1 MTLGHPLVDAAIA
14 DLRLTAVELRV
25 FRVMWS
31 QLDFEHFRA
40 KKADVLALE
49 VGSDRSY
56 AAAAL
61 RKLVEIGYLEAG
73 ERDERGVMAY
83 RLPRATPGMVVRT
96 TTSAEPTKI
105 RRQVRR
111 AL

>member
-1 MTLGHPLVDAAIA
+1 MTLGHPLVDAAVA

-25 FRVMWS
+25 FRVMWC

-61 RKLVEIGYLEAG
+61 RKLVDLAYLELG
-73 ERDERGVMAY
+73 PRDERGIASY
-83 RLPRATPGMVVRT
+83 RLPRVVPGMVVRT
-96 TTSAEPTKI
+96 TTSAEPTRT
-105 RRQVRR
+105 RRQIRN